1 MTGAGRYA
9 WAALLPL
16 VTALCPT
23 AQAQTPAAQEGGR
36 TSIGTATGE
45 RPDQPYED
53 RVIEGLPL
61 ADDDADTAFRHDASG
76 LPRYQRFETRLGT
89 LPFDPTRT
97 VQSSMALY
105 SLIETPNHGTFSLD
119 ANHAPREGL
128 GSVTL
133 RQRGIPLDGGRLAHL
148 EAGVISAPSPDV
160 LRTPSRIYLPL
171 VSLQG
176 VSAEIE
182 SRVHF
187 GQVLASTGTPGRLAG
202 QPLNAYVREPG
213 RVSTVGGQWQ
223 LRPGKDPSR
232 PGWMVAVLH
241 ENARGVTG
249 TGTGAPD
256 RLVDADS
263 TLVGFSH
270 EVARYHI
277 HARLISTRSSDVA
290 GRRLGYWFE
299 GELMEGP
306 RTHGYGLYRFERD
319 LSWAGQAIA
328 NDLSGAYYRHNW
340 RTRQLVTDFSV
351 DWLRRLSGDRA
362 DGVYAT
368 GSARWRLNRDHSL
381 GAGLNF
387 RRFREN
393 AWNSYADWRWQNGW
407 GTSSLRLEL
416 SDGSARDAQRT
427 QQVTYDQDWDV
438 PLGWSL
444 SSSLSVGRY
453 SAVPLRDQS
462 AEDYLSAALS
472 MVAPLSSRSTLRGT
486 WLTERGSDGESRQNL
501 NLSASWRISQGWSL
515 EGHYARNT
523 GRSRSPSSLDPLA
536 PQLPDVVTLSDR
548 SFYALLRY
556 ELQGGSRSAPLGGQP
571 QEGGGRIE
579 GVVFFD
585 LNRNGTQE
593 ASETGVA
600 GVTLFLDNRYA
611 VRTDDLGR
619 FSFPFVAIG
628 PRTVTLRSE
637 TLPLP
642 WTTVDDGQA
651 QVDVRLR
658 EGTRLSIPVQK
669 SE

>member
-1 MTGAGRYA
+1 MTVAGRYA
-9 WAALLPL
+9 WVPL
-16 VTALCPT
+16 VAILCLPSH
-23 AQAQTPAAQEGGR
+23 AQPPTPAAAGGGR

-45 RPDQPYED
+45 APDLPYED
-53 RVIEGLPL
+53 RVIKGLTL
-61 ADDDADTAFRHDASG
+61 TDDDADTAFRYDTSG
-76 LPRYQRFETRLGT
+76 LPRYLRFETRLGT

-171 VSLQG
+171 VTLQG
-176 VSAEIE
+176 VSAEVE
-182 SRVHF
+182 SLVHF
-187 GQVLASTGTPGRLAG
+187 GQLQASTGTPGRLAG

-223 LRPGKDPSR
+223 LRPGQDPSR

-249 TGTGAPD
+249 TSGLGRPI
-256 RLVDADS
+256 DADS
-263 TLVGFSH
+263 TLLGFSH

-277 HARLISTRSSDVA
+277 HARLMSTRSSDVE

-368 GSARWRLNRDHSL
+368 GSARWRLNRDHTL
-381 GAGLNF
+381 GAGLTF

-393 AWNSYADWRWQNGW
+393 AWNSYTDWRWLNGW

-416 SDGSARDAQRT
+416 GDGSASDAQRT
-427 QQVTYDQDWDV
+427 QQLTYDQDWNV

-444 SSSLSVGRY
+444 STSLSAGRY
-453 SAVPLRDQS
+453 GAVPLRNER
-462 AEDYLSAALS
+462 AEDYVTAALS
-472 MVAPLSSRSTLRGT
+472 TVAPLDSRTTLRGT
-486 WLTERGSDGESRQNL
+486 WLTERGSDGERRQNI
-501 NLSASWRISQGWSL
+501 NLSANWRISQGWSL
-515 EGHYARNT
+515 EGHYNRNT

-536 PQLPDVVTLSDR
+536 PPLPEVATLSDH

-556 ELQGGSRSAPLGGQP
+556 ELQGGSRNAPLGGKP

-585 LNRNGTQE
+585 HNRNGHQE

-619 FSFPFVAIG
+619 FSFPFVATG
-628 PRTVTLRSE
+628 PRTVNLRSE

-642 WTTVDDGQA
+642 WATVDDGQVK
-651 QVDVRLR
+651 VDVRLR
-658 EGTRLSIPVQK
+658 ETTRLLMPVQR
-669 SE
+669 EP

>member
-1 MTGAGRYA
+1 MTAAGRL
-9 WAALLPL
+9 ALLSL
-16 VTALCPT
+16 VATLCLA
-23 AQAQTPAAQEGGR
+23 AQAQAPATPGDGR

-45 RPDQPYED
+45 PADQPYED
-53 RVIEGLPL
+53 RVIESLTL
-61 ADDDADTAFRHDASG
+61 AEDDTDTAFRYDASG
-76 LPRYQRFETRLGT
+76 LPRYLRFETRLGT

-97 VQSSMALY
+97 VQSSLALY
-105 SLIETPNHGTFSLD
+105 GLIETPNHGTFSLD
-119 ANHAPREGL
+119 GNYAPREGL

-133 RQRGIPLDGGRLAHL
+133 RQRGIPLDGDRLAHL

-171 VSLQG
+171 ITRQG
-176 VSAEIE
+176 VSAEVE
-182 SRVHF
+182 SLAHF
-187 GQVLASTGTPGRLAG
+187 GQIQASTGTPGRLAG
-202 QPLNAYVREPG
+202 QPLNAFVREPG

-232 PGWMVAVLH
+232 PGWMLAVLH
-241 ENARGVTG
+241 ESARGVTG
-249 TGTGAPD
+249 TSSLD

-270 EVARYHI
+270 EVDRYHI
-277 HARLISTRSSDVA
+277 HARLISTRSSDVE
-290 GRRLGYWFE
+290 GSRLGYWFE

-328 NDLSGAYYRHNW
+328 NDLGGFYYRNNW

-351 DWLRRLSGDRA
+351 DWLRSLSGERA

-368 GSARWRLNRDHSL
+368 GSARWRVNRDHAL
-381 GAGLNF
+381 GAGLTF
-387 RRFREN
+387 RRFRDN
-393 AWNSYADWRWQNGW
+393 AWNSFADWRWQNGW
-407 GTSSLRLEL
+407 GTSSLRLEF
-416 SDGSARDAQRT
+416 SDGTASDAQRT
-427 QQVTYDQDWDV
+427 SQLTYDQDWDV

-444 SSSLSVGRY
+444 STSLSAGRY
-453 SAVPLRDQS
+453 SAVPLRNES
-462 AEDYLSAALS
+462 AEDYVSAALS
-472 MVAPLSSRSTLRGT
+472 TVAPLNSRTTLRGT
-486 WLTERGSDGESRQNL
+486 LLTEHGSDGESRQNI
-501 NLSASWRISQGWSL
+501 NLSANWRINQGWSL
-515 EGHYARNT
+515 EGHYSRNT
-523 GRSRSPSSLDPLA
+523 GRSRAQPSLDPLA
-536 PQLPDVVTLSDR
+536 PPLPDLVPLSDR

-556 ELQGGSRSAPLGGQP
+556 ELQGGSRNAPLGGKP

-585 LNRNGTQE
+585 LNRNGSQE

-611 VRTDDLGR
+611 VRTDDQGR
-619 FSFPFVAIG
+619 FSFPFVAAG

-642 WTTVDDGQA
+642 WSTVDDGQ
-651 QVDVRLR
+651 VKVEVRLR
-658 EGTRLSIPVQK
+658 ETTQLLMPVQRDQ
-669 SE
+669 